1 MVLTRRMTRRDL
13 HDGDNDA
20 AVTDGSCKS
29 QEAISTIMSRS
40 PRLESRESGSSLP
53 PTAYH
58 PSLMLASTE
67 LGVYIKWALLLQEHL
82 EHVQGER
89 AGLVQQCSRLQADNH
104 MLRRMLIAEDPTKY
118 AQLSTSEAPG
128 SEDAE
133 HPSSADEMHQQA
145 AQSDNSSEPTPP
157 IPSRSAALSVQ
168 SAPGAP
174 ASSDMLSTS
183 NLRVLASFLKE
194 APVDA
199 DTSPPSQPSL
209 SPGRKRSLAAFDQL
223 AADNLSAR
231 SARRLATSAGS
242 RHRAST
248 DE

>member
-1 MVLTRRMTRRDL
+1 MARRDDL
-13 HDGDNDA
+13 LDGDNDA
-20 AVTDGSCKS
+20 AATDGSCKS

-104 MLRRMLIAEDPTKY
+104 MLRRMLVAEDPTKY
-118 AQLSTSEAPG
+118 AQLSTSEVAG

-133 HPSSADEMHQQA
+133 HPSSTDEMHQQA

-157 IPSRSAALSVQ
+157 IPSRSAALSAQ
-168 SAPGAP
+168 SAPGPP

-194 APVDA
+194 TQAPVDA